1 MTHYIV
7 HVYKSDKA
15 GRQNIWDFQS
25 DEIQQYCCVKEKQLK
40 KLFIFVRGS
49 EQLQKYKGN

>member
-15 GRQNIWDFQS
+15 GRQNIRDFQS

-49 EQLQKYKGN
+49 EQLQKCKGN